1 MCIFLSLR
9 GCVEHTPSQVPGD
22 EISFE
27 QEVEK
32 QAKLAAWTGAANQPA
47 YHFLVQGL
55 FCHLVQSGMQK
66 ITVIRFRM
74 RELLPKN

>member
-1 MCIFLSLR
+1 M
-9 GCVEHTPSQVPGD
+9 EHTPSQVPGD

-27 QEVEK
+27 QEVGK

-55 FCHLVQSGMQK
+55 FCHPVQSGVQK
-66 ITVIRFRM
+66 ISGRM
-74 RELLPKN
+74 RELLPITKKLFYCRSI